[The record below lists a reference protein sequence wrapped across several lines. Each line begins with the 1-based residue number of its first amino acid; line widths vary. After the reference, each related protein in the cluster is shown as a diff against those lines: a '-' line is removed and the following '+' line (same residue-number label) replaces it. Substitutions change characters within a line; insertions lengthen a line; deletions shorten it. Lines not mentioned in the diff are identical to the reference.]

1 MHIVLT
7 VEDISKLSHSARA
20 GCCPSLSKAHVDTRE
35 YPAGFDSS
43 RFEGEPYPG
52 QIESFMEGC
61 SEKTVAGLR
70 VIAEHG
76 PVIHAKLLNDVGI
89 ENYGSFQ
96 GGVTKRTRT
105 ITGDSEACL
114 FAFDDWSEAEEG
126 VGHFAVT
133 KNTFR
138 SLRIYFELD

>member
-1 MHIVLT
+1 
-7 VEDISKLSHSARA
+7 
-20 GCCPSLSKAHVDTRE
+20 
-35 YPAGFDSS
+35 
-43 RFEGEPYPG
+43 
-52 QIESFMEGC
+52 
-61 SEKTVAGLR
+61 

>member
-105 ITGDSEACL
+105 ITGDSEACYSPSMIGRSRRRRGP
-114 FAFDDWSEAEEG
+114 FCRHKE
-126 VGHFAVT
+126 HFPVPSDI
-133 KNTFR
+133 F
-138 SLRIYFELD
+138 